1 MEIKMRADYHIH
13 SNFSVDSKLEMEE
26 IVLKA
31 IEVGLDE
38 ICFTDHVDY
47 DVKNHIVDKQEVDY
61 PNFFKEYERVRKLYQ
76 DKIAVKIGLEFGVQL
91 HTIDRYVEDM
101 KKYPIDFILLSCH
114 QIDNKELWLNQYQQ
128 DKSQVEYNRGYYE
141 YLYQLVDQFDDFSVL
156 GHLDVIKRYDQN
168 GVLDD
173 EYVIDIIENILKR
186 VIEKGKGIEVNT
198 SSYRYKLPDLT
209 PSTRILKLYYDLGG
223 RILTMGS
230 DTHKI
235 EQLKDHFE
243 EIILQ
248 LKEIGFTELYYY
260 EKMKPIPYTI

>member
-1 MEIKMRADYHIH
+1 MKADYHIH
-13 SNFSVDSKLEMEE
+13 THYSDDSNYQMEE
-26 IVLKA
+26 VVKDA
-31 IEVGLDE
+31 IDLHLQE

-61 PNFFKEYERVRKLYQ
+61 PNFFGEYERVKNLYK
-76 DKIAVKIGLEFGVQL
+76 DKITIKVGLEFGVQL
-91 HTIDRYVEDM
+91 HTMNRYVDDM
-101 KKYPIDFILLSCH
+101 KKYPIDFVLLSCH
-114 QIDNKELWLNQYQQ
+114 QIENKELWLNEYQK
-128 DKSQVEYNRGYYE
+128 DKTQIEYNRGYYE

-156 GHLDVIKRYDQN
+156 GHLDVIKRYDNN

-173 EYVIDIIENILKR
+173 EYVIDIIEKILKR

-198 SSYRYKLPDLT
+198 SSYRYNLPDLT

-235 EQLKDHFE
+235 EHLKDHFE

-248 LKEIGFTELYYY
+248 LKAIGFTELYTF
-260 EKMKPIPYTI
+260 EKMKAYKYKMD